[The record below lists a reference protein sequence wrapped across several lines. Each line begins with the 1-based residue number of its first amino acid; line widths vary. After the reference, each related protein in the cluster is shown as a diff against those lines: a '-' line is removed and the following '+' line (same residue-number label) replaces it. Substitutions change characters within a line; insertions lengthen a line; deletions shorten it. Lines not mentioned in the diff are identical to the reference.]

1 MQGKGR
7 AQVPPAWDMQL
18 LGYGNYGMFPC
29 TPLFLLQFIAGL
41 CLAAVLRGF
50 VGSGKVK
57 CKSIGFFFSPS
68 WYRLISTC
76 VCIYTVW
83 EQNCFLSFFFFF
95 FSSLCSAEWLESQK
109 SGLGTEWLNARE
121 LPPLS

>member
-29 TPLFLLQFIAGL
+29 TPLFLLQLIAGL

-68 WYRLISTC
+68 WYRLIATC

-95 FSSLCSAEWLESQK
+95 FPPSAQQSGWNPRSLGWGL
-109 SGLGTEWLNARE
+109 SG
-121 LPPLS
+121 

>member
-29 TPLFLLQFIAGL
+29 TPLFLLQLIAGL

-50 VGSGKVK
+50 VGSGRVK
-57 CKSIGFFFSPS
+57 CKSIGFFFLSKLVQT
-68 WYRLISTC
+68 YRNLCLYLHSLGT
-76 VCIYTVW
+76 
-83 EQNCFLSFFFFF
+83 ELFSFFLFLF

-109 SGLGTEWLNARE
+109 SGLG
-121 LPPLS
+121 LSG

>member
-29 TPLFLLQFIAGL
+29 TPLFLLQLIAGL

-57 CKSIGFFFSPS
+57 CKSIGFFF
-68 WYRLISTC
+68 
-76 VCIYTVW
+76 
-83 EQNCFLSFFFFF
+83 LSKLVQTYLN
-95 FSSLCSAEWLESQK
+95 LCLYLHS
-109 SGLGTEWLNARE
+109 LGTELFSFF
-121 LPPLS
+121 LFPFFFPPSAQQSGWNPRSLGWGLSG